1 MNKNVQVLIKTE
13 IFCVF
18 YFDFPRPARVA
29 YGFAGVSA
37 HANKCGE
44 AARKLIALLFI
55 QNNS

>member
-1 MNKNVQVLIKTE
+1 M
-13 IFCVF
+13 F
-18 YFDFPRPARVA
+18 YFDFPRPAHVA

-44 AARKLIALLFI
+44 GAKKKLIALLFI

>member
-1 MNKNVQVLIKTE
+1 M
-13 IFCVF
+13 F
-18 YFDFPRPARVA
+18 YFDFPRPVRVA